1 MSSKYTPAKITADK
15 IRFFIPLYQRLFAW
29 SADDV
34 DRLLKDLEH
43 HFSGTEKDTPY
54 YLGIITTVTD
64 KTTGKKILVDGQQ
77 RLTVLMLFAAVF
89 MKYSES
95 WQAFF
100 DGGER
105 IELFARK
112 EDGAYLRQLAE
123 GTTTGKYVNERMKQ
137 AYEAIVKFIGRL
149 TEDARQA
156 FIGHIFSH
164 TTLFDSSLP
173 DSYLRNPESLN
184 RYFEVM
190 NSAGVSLEPHEV
202 LKVKLLKEQPDQQ
215 LLLKIWN
222 LCSDFSRPLL
232 RKQEDVSQK
241 DYRERYQHLFEALRN
256 QEPIDDIVDRLTKS
270 SSNTNAESETSIAT
284 IAEIPTERHS
294 FDNRFE
300 FKEERSVLSFPEF
313 LLLALDIFKKQ
324 SGEWAFHRVDK
335 LNERFTELL
344 RPEEVP
350 AFYTEMLKLRIVLDY
365 FVIRRTVNGTDSD
378 YSLLFADEADNEAD
392 NERLMQYEAMLHVS
406 TPAYEWIKP
415 LYEYVLSTNPEAAS
429 LLIRLKTWDNE
440 KHGNKVPDESTLRYT
455 SVDRYWFWRL
465 DYYLWETYTAE
476 NDRQQSLESD
486 VRDALKSYRFKAN
499 RSIEHLHPQNQ
510 CKNETWPEA
519 DIDSFGNLA
528 MISQSFNSQQSNDE
542 VHVKFSRLET
552 QIRSRTLQ
560 SLKLLFMYLAAK
572 RHPDEWT
579 TSCCD
584 AHKDE
589 MIAILNESFAPA
601 DRDIPADQAT
611 ARD

>member
-1 MSSKYTPAKITADK
+1 MNSNRYTPANIADGK

-29 SADDV
+29 SANDV

-54 YLGIITTVTD
+54 YLGIITTGID

-77 RLTVLMLFAAVF
+77 RLTVLMLFAVVF
-89 MKYSES
+89 MKYSEN
-95 WQAFF
+95 WRAFF

-112 EDGAYLRQLAE
+112 EDSTYLRQLAE
-123 GTTTGKYVNERMKQ
+123 GITDGTYVNERMKQ
-137 AYEAIVKFIGRL
+137 AYDAIKRFVDRL
-149 TEDARQA
+149 EDNARHA
-156 FIGHIFSH
+156 FIDSTFYQ
-164 TTLFDSSLP
+164 TMLFNSALP

-222 LCSDFSRPLL
+222 LCSDFSRPLI
-232 RKQEDVSQK
+232 RKQENVSLE
-241 DYRERYQHLFEALRN
+241 DYRESYRNLFYTLSKK
-256 QEPIDDIVDRLTKS
+256 EPVFRIVDRLKEIPA
-270 SSNTNAESETSIAT
+270 NINAESEKSIPA
-284 IAEIPTERHS
+284 IAEIPTEQHR

-313 LLLALDIFKKQ
+313 LLLTLDIFKKQ
-324 SGEWAFHRVDK
+324 NGEWAFHRVDK
-335 LNERFTELL
+335 LIERFTELL

-350 AFYTEMLKLRIVLDY
+350 EFYEEMLKLRIVLDY

-378 YSLLFADEADNEAD
+378 YSLLFADTDHG
-392 NERLMQYEAMLHVS
+392 ERLMQYEAMLHVS

-415 LYEYVLSTNPEAAS
+415 LYEYVLSTSRPDAAS
-429 LLIRLKTWDNE
+429 LLVRLKKWDDK
-440 KHGNKVPDESTLRYT
+440 KHKNKVPDLQALRYAT
-455 SVDRYWFWRL
+455 VDRYWFWRL
-465 DYYLWETYTAE
+465 DYYLWETYTDPERADS
-476 NDRQQSLESD
+476 DREPLMEGAAL
-486 VRDALKSYRFKAN
+486 DALKSYRFKTN

-510 CKNETWPEA
+510 RKNDTWP
-519 DIDSFGNLA
+519 DTNIDSFGNLA
-528 MISQSFNSQQSNDE
+528 MISQSFNSRQSNDE

-552 QIRSRTLQ
+552 QIRNRALQ
-560 SLKLLFMYLAAK
+560 SLKLLFMYLDAK

-579 TSCCD
+579 PESCA
-584 AHKDE
+584 AHEHK
-589 MIAILNESFAPA
+589 MIAILNESFAPPC
-601 DRDIPADQAT
+601 DS
-611 ARD
+611 

>member
-1 MSSKYTPAKITADK
+1 MSSNQYTPAKITADK
-15 IRFFIPLYQRLFAW
+15 IRFFIPLYQRLFTW
-29 SADDV
+29 STEEV
-34 DRLLKDLEH
+34 ECLLKDLEH
-43 HFSGTEKDTPY
+43 HFSGTGKDTPY

-89 MKYSES
+89 RKSED

-112 EDGAYLRQLAE
+112 EDSVYLRQLAK
-123 GTTTGKYVNERMKQ
+123 GTTTGKYVNERMKL

-149 TEDARQA
+149 TEKTRQD
-156 FIGHIFSH
+156 FIDRIFSD
-164 TTLFDSSLP
+164 TTLFDSALP

-222 LCSDFSRPLL
+222 LCSDFSRPLI
-232 RKQEDVSQK
+232 RKQEDVSLK
-241 DYRERYQHLFEALRN
+241 DYREQYRHLFEALYN
-256 QEPIDDIVDRLTKS
+256 KEPIADIVDRLMKELP
-270 SSNTNAESETSIAT
+270 SNTNAESETSLST
-284 IAEIPTERHS
+284 IAEIPTERHR

-300 FKEERSVLSFPEF
+300 FKEERSVLTFPEF
-313 LLLALDIFKKQ
+313 LLLTLDIFKKQ
-324 SGEWAFHRVDK
+324 NGEWAFYKVDK

-350 AFYTEMLKLRIVLDY
+350 AFYAEMLKLRIVLDY

-378 YSLLFADEADNEAD
+378 YSLLFTDKDD

-415 LYEYVLSTNPEAAS
+415 LYEYVLSTNRPDAAS
-429 LLIRLKTWDNE
+429 LLIQLKTWDNE
-440 KHGNKVPDESTLRYT
+440 KHGNKVPDKPALRYT
-455 SVDRYWFWRL
+455 AVDRYWFWRL

-476 NDRQQSLESD
+476 NDRQQSLEND
-486 VRDALKSYRFKAN
+486 IRNALESYRFKAN

-510 CKNETWPEA
+510 CKNETWSEA
-519 DIDSFGNLA
+519 DINSFGNLA

-579 TSCCD
+579 SDCCD
-584 AHKDE
+584 THKKE

>member
-1 MSSKYTPAKITADK
+1 MSSKYTPAKITEDK

-29 SADDV
+29 SANDV
-34 DRLLKDLEH
+34 DRLLKDLDH
-43 HFSGTEKDTPY
+43 HFSDTEKDTPY

-64 KTTGKKILVDGQQ
+64 KTTRKKILVDGQQ

-123 GTTTGKYVNERMKQ
+123 NTTSGKYVNERMKQ

-202 LKVKLLKEQPDQQ
+202 LKIKLLKEQPDQQ

-222 LCSDFSRPLL
+222 LCSDFSRPLI
-232 RKQEDVSQK
+232 RKHEDVSLK
-241 DYRERYQHLFEALRN
+241 DYREQYRHLFEALCN
-256 QEPIDDIVDRLTKS
+256 KEPIADIVDRLMKELP
-270 SSNTNAESETSIAT
+270 SNTNAESETSLST
-284 IAEIPTERHS
+284 IAEIPTERHR

-313 LLLALDIFKKQ
+313 LLLTLDIFKKQ
-324 SGEWAFHRVDK
+324 NGEWAFYKVDK
-335 LNERFTELL
+335 LNERFTALL

-350 AFYTEMLKLRIVLDY
+350 AFYAEMLKLRIVLDY

-378 YSLLFADEADNEAD
+378 YSLLFADE
-392 NERLMQYEAMLHVS
+392 RLMQYEAMLHVS

-415 LYEYVLSTNPEAAS
+415 LYEYVLSTNRPDAAS

-440 KHGNKVPDESTLRYT
+440 KHGNKVPDETALRYA

-476 NDRQQSLESD
+476 NGRRQSLESD

-579 TSCCD
+579 TACRTT
-584 AHKDE
+584 HEDE

-601 DRDIPADQAT
+601 DGDIPADQAT